1 MSMLRYDPF
10 RDFERLSE
18 QLFGGTARGAPRS
31 FPMDAYRR
39 GEAFHV
45 ELDLP
50 GVEPDSI
57 ELTVE
62 QNVLMIRAE
71 RRLDLEEG
79 DEIIVSERPQG
90 AFSRQL
96 LVSESLDSDQLNA
109 EYVDGVLRLTIPVA
123 ERAKPRRIEIGRSS
137 GQPKTIE
144 GSATTSS
151 EDSERASGR
160 E

>member
-18 QLFGGTARGAPRS
+18 QLLGGSARGVPRS

-39 GEAFHV
+39 GDTFHV

-50 GVEPDSI
+50 GIDPDAI

-71 RRLDLEEG
+71 RRFEPQED
-79 DEIIVSERPQG
+79 DEILVSERPQG
-90 AFSRQL
+90 VFSRQL
-96 LVSESLDSDQLNA
+96 LLSESLDNDKLDA
-109 EYVDGVLRLTIPVA
+109 EYVNGVLRLKIPVA
-123 ERAKPRRIEIGRSS
+123 EQAKPRRIEVGRA
-137 GQPKTIE
+137 GNQPTTIE
-144 GSATTSS
+144 GTANKSS
-151 EDSERASGR
+151 QSNS
-160 E
+160 